1 MRIDPAQIASLTPAQ
16 VRDILAGPPE
26 TAAAWLAA
34 ASQAGHVEA
43 QVVYAQWLLDG
54 RGVARD
60 AEAALD
66 LFKRA
71 AHGGHG
77 MAANMAG
84 RCYENGWGVPA
95 SDEVALYWYRQSAR
109 RDEPWGMYNLATLL
123 TLGRGG
129 PQDRPA
135 ALAWLEKA
143 ANLGHAKSQNLLG
156 GFYEDGWEVS
166 RDVACAFDWYRKAAE
181 GGDFRGQFNV
191 ARLLIGQ
198 GACDQA
204 LAWLVRVPNT
214 ATPAFLA
221 KAAEFLGEAPDMR
234 IRALAAQWVSMAQS
248 ANSVHRV
255 PQVASGA

>member
-1 MRIDPAQIASLTPAQ
+1 MMRIEPAQIASLTPAQ

-34 ASQAGHVEA
+34 ASQAGHVDA

-54 RGVARD
+54 RGVTRD
-60 AEAALD
+60 AAAALEG
-66 LFKRA
+66 FKRA
-71 AHGGHG
+71 AHAGHG

-123 TLGRGG
+123 SLGRGG
-129 PQDRPA
+129 PQDRGA
-135 ALAWLEKA
+135 ALEWLQKA
-143 ANLGHAKSQNLLG
+143 AAMGHAKSQNLLG
-156 GFYEDGWEVS
+156 GFHEDGWEVP
-166 RDVACAFDWYRKAAE
+166 RDIACAFDWYRKAAE

-198 GACDQA
+198 GAFDQA
-204 LAWLVRVPNT
+204 LAWLVHVPET
-214 ATPAFLA
+214 ATPAFLV
-221 KAAEFLGEAPDMR
+221 KAAEFLSQAPDSR
-234 IRALAAQWVSMAQS
+234 IRALAAQWTS
-248 ANSVHRV
+248 
-255 PQVASGA
+255 ASGSSASAPLGASAA